1 MKLNNASQLSNICAT
16 DEMQINKYILTVHFD
31 DSYNYIYFT
40 TGKFKIQSK
49 RFGNALNIF
58 VFAYI

>member
-40 TGKFKIQSK
+40 TGKFKI
-49 RFGNALNIF
+49 
-58 VFAYI
+58 